1 MFLLR
6 APKRIF
12 LRVPKPLPDPLI
24 QGWFRGRPIWKQTK
38 VVFWRLYIKK
48 CTKKH
53 EEYSWNFTCAHVIHA
68 RVFNGGAIARGA
80 VLTWHLNDFVGR
92 GWVGWWLIQGM
103 WVGAATT
110 DTRVVVGGL
119 VVLSDFVPKRFFLRV
134 PERIL
139 RVPKQLPDPLIQGA
153 AHLNAKNDFLK
164 TLHQEMHQKTWRIFL

>member
-1 MFLLR
+1 M
-6 APKRIF
+6 
-12 LRVPKPLPDPLI
+12 
-24 QGWFRGRPIWKQTK
+24 
-38 VVFWRLYIKK
+38 
-48 CTKKH
+48 
-53 EEYSWNFTCAHVIHA
+53 
-68 RVFNGGAIARGA
+68 FNGGAIARGA

-164 TLHQEMHQKTWRIFL
+164 TLHQEMYQKNMMNILVILHAHMSYALMCSMVVHLLLVQYWLDTLMTLLGGGGWGGDWYKGGGGWVGGVKRFFKRCFLRVP